1 MRYILKKTFTRD
13 IHMDRYTHEAIY
25 TWEQYIHEK
34 NIYTKEKMAQK
45 DIDEGNIYI
54 EGTNLRRDI

>member
-1 MRYILKKTFTRD
+1 
-13 IHMDRYTHEAIY
+13 MDRYTHEAIY